1 MNSYTLGITGSW
13 WIFTICALAGIALSW
28 WSYQVTNPPLT
39 AVRRFL
45 LGSLRALALTLLL
58 FALFEP
64 VLSMIRASLADPRL
78 AIVIDK
84 SLSMSLKDG
93 RIDRAKALKQA
104 IASSNVGSLNEDD
117 IEIIA
122 FGEDAKGNIPTLA
135 KADSIPATGLYTNI
149 TKALKILS
157 DADESDAVQAA
168 ILFTDGAVNAGAN
181 PIYEAEVFG
190 RPVFTVGIGDS
201 LDPRDA
207 SIQSILV
214 NEIVYAGT
222 KVPVSVTVRATG
234 FPESSNATVAVF
246 DNGTLIGKESISL
259 QSGLSTYSVSVQYVP
274 SQPGIHKITA
284 RVSTAGNELT
294 QKNNEL
300 SEFMKVLKQ
309 KRIISVFAGSPSPDL
324 TFVKS
329 VLERIPESKIVIHVQ
344 KQGSEFYPP
353 APSAQSLSEAESI
366 VMIGFPI
373 ASTPASLMQM
383 IKKEAENGKPLMF
396 IASQQVDYQRLSP
409 LEPYLPFSVT
419 STSQQE
425 FLAMPNVQ
433 EGGESSPVM
442 RILGDGRDAERWN
455 ALPPIYKTETF
466 VDVKPESEILAT
478 IRIGSAPVQE
488 PLIMTRTF
496 AGKRSLAV
504 LGYGL
509 YRWKLLGMA
518 PDVARGANDMPDIL
532 SAFIDQSIQWIG
544 ASEKE
549 QLVKIRSSRK
559 FYIGGEKVELIG
571 QVYDASLDP
580 VDDAIVSVTLTGPNT
595 KRDIRLANMGAGR
608 YTASVS
614 GLPAG
619 DYFYQG
625 SAAKGSV
632 LGKDDGRFVVGTES
646 AEYLNLKMNAPLLRS
661 MAEITG
667 GRFYTPNTVSRFLDD
682 LKKHPRFTQ
691 TSIVKETEL
700 ALWNNVWLLMIAIT
714 AFALEWFFRKRSGL
728 V

>member
-13 WIFTICALAGIALSW
+13 WIFAICALLGIALSW
-28 WSYQVTNPPLT
+28 WSYQVTNPPLSS
-39 AVRRFL
+39 VRKFI
-45 LGSLRALALTLLL
+45 LGSLRALALSLLL

-104 IASSNVGSLNEDD
+104 IASSNIASLNEDD
-117 IEIIA
+117 IEIVV

-135 KADSIPATGLYTNI
+135 KADSIPAKGLYTNI
-149 TKALKILS
+149 TKALNILS
-157 DADESDAVQAA
+157 EADESDVVQAA
-168 ILFTDGAVNAGAN
+168 IVFTDGAVNAGAN
-181 PIYEAEVFG
+181 PLYEAELFG
-190 RPVFTVGIGDS
+190 RPIFTVGIGDS

-222 KVPVSVTVRATG
+222 KVPIAVTVRATG
-234 FPESSNATVAVF
+234 FPDASQATVAVY
-246 DNGTLIGKESISL
+246 DNGSLIGKESITL
-259 QSGLSTYSVSVQYVP
+259 KSGLSTYSVSVQHIP

-284 RVSTAGNELT
+284 RVSTSGNELT
-294 QKNNEL
+294 LKNNEL

-324 TFVKS
+324 TFIKT
-329 VLERIPESKIVIHVQ
+329 VLERIPDSKISLHVQ

-353 APSAQSLSEAESI
+353 IPSAQSLSESESI
-366 VMIGFPI
+366 LLIGFPI
-373 ASTPASLMQM
+373 ASTPPSLMQM
-383 IKKEAENGKPLMF
+383 IRKEVENGKPLMF

-409 LEPYLPFSVT
+409 LEPFLPFSVT

-425 FLAMPNVQ
+425 FMAIPNV
-433 EGGESSPVM
+433 EESGEASPIM
-442 RILGDGRDAERWN
+442 RVLGDGRDTDRWN
-455 ALPPIYKTETF
+455 SLPPIYKTETF
-466 VDVKPESEILAT
+466 VNVKPESEILAT
-478 IRIGSAPVQE
+478 IRIGTAPIQE

-518 PDVARGANDMPDIL
+518 PDIARGASDMPDIL

-559 FYIGGEKVELIG
+559 FYIGGERVELIG
-571 QVYDASLDP
+571 QVYNASLDP
-580 VDDAIVSVTLTGPNT
+580 VDDAIVSVTLTGPGT

-608 YTASVS
+608 YSASIS

-625 SAAKGSV
+625 SAVKGSV
-632 LGKDDGRFVVGTES
+632 LGKDDGRFVIGAES

-661 MAEITG
+661 MSELTG
-667 GRFYTPNTVSRFLDD
+667 GTFYTPNTVSTFLED

-691 TSIVKETEL
+691 TSIVKESEL
-700 ALWNNVWLLMIAIT
+700 ALWNNLWLLLIAIT
-714 AFALEWFFRKRSGL
+714 AFACEWFFRKRSGL
-728 V
+728 I

>member
-13 WIFTICALAGIALSW
+13 WIFALCSLAGIALAW
-28 WSYQVTNPPLT
+28 WSYQVTNPPLSLP
-39 AVRRFL
+39 RKMM
-45 LGSLRALALTLLL
+45 LGTLRALALTLLL

-104 IASSNVGSLNEDD
+104 IASSNVSSLNEDD
-117 IEIIA
+117 IEIIV
-122 FGEDAKGNIPTLA
+122 FGEDAKGNIPTIS
-135 KADSIPATGLYTNI
+135 KADSIPAKGLYTNI

-157 DADESDAVQAA
+157 DADETDAVQAA

-181 PIYEAEVFG
+181 PLYESELFG

-201 LDPRDA
+201 LDPKDA

-222 KVPVSVTVRATG
+222 NVPIAVTVRATG
-234 FPESSNATVAVF
+234 FPDASQATVSVY
-246 DNGTLIGKESISL
+246 DNGSLIGKESIML
-259 QSGLSTYSVSVQYVP
+259 KQGISTYSVSVQHIP
-274 SQPGIHKITA
+274 SQQGIHKITA
-284 RVSTAGNELT
+284 RVSTSGNELT
-294 QKNNEL
+294 LKNNEL

-309 KRIISVFAGSPSPDL
+309 KRVITVFAGAPSPDF
-324 TFVKS
+324 TFIKR
-329 VLERIPESKIVIHVQ
+329 VLERIPESKIVVHVH

-353 APSAQSLSEAESI
+353 IPSAQTLSEAESI

-373 ASTPASLMQM
+373 ASTPATLMQL
-383 IKKEAENGKPLMF
+383 IKKEAENGKPIMF
-396 IASQQVDYQRLSP
+396 IASQQVDYQRLKP

-419 STSQQE
+419 SSSQQE
-425 FLAMPNVQ
+425 FSAAPDIR
-433 EGGESSPVM
+433 ESGESSPIM
-442 RILGDGRDAERWN
+442 RITGEPKDKEIWN

-478 IRIGSAPVQE
+478 IRIGSAPIQE

-509 YRWKLLGMA
+509 YRWKLLGTAPDIARGSNDA
-518 PDVARGANDMPDIL
+518 PDVL

-571 QVYDASLDP
+571 QVYNASLDP
-580 VDDAIVSVTLTGPNT
+580 VDDANVSVNLSGPGT
-595 KRDIRLANMGAGR
+595 KREIRLANMGAGR
-608 YTASVS
+608 YSASIS

-625 SAAKGSV
+625 SATKGSL
-632 LGKDDGRFVVGTES
+632 LGKDDGRFVIGAES

-661 MAEITG
+661 MSEITG
-667 GRFYTPNTVSRFLDD
+667 GKFYTPNTVSAFLED

-691 TSIVKETEL
+691 TSIVKESEI
-700 ALWNNVWLLMIAIT
+700 ALWNNVWLLMIALT
-714 AFALEWFFRKRSGL
+714 AFAFEWFFRKRSGL